1 MKSLDVFCICPVKS
15 CSILT
20 SAQQLQFPVTD
31 DDMRLEA
38 LAQQT
43 RHQNWL
49 IYHTKKKKMQCTAP
63 SPPSCLSFTLLD
75 NVQPDF
81 LWRLV
86 NRNGS
91 SAKLC
96 TVGISTF
103 LLSHKITACCS
114 ILCYGRCV
122 PMGWLVEQRMGESRP
137 ACSSKQVLG
146 AFEDAHLLQAKK
158 GFGRRDVLAVRIR
171 AHTDALALRFQHS
184 QQSDN
189 QDLWPVWS
197 TGLLPGDVH
206 RQKGSAWKGTDSV
219 HPQGEGY
226 EIAV

>member
-1 MKSLDVFCICPVKS
+1 
-15 CSILT
+15 
-20 SAQQLQFPVTD
+20 
-31 DDMRLEA
+31 
-38 LAQQT
+38 
-43 RHQNWL
+43 
-49 IYHTKKKKMQCTAP
+49 MQCTAP

-91 SAKLC
+91 STKLC

-171 AHTDALALRFQHS
+171 AHTDTLTLRFQHS
-184 QQSDN
+184 QQSDH
-189 QDLWPVWS
+189 QDLLTSLIQRPAAWWHAQAKREVLEREQIVCTLKVKVMRSLFSKDIWS
-197 TGLLPGDVH
+197 IIHCLCLQLVQ
-206 RQKGSAWKGTDSV
+206 R
-219 HPQGEGY
+219 E
-226 EIAV
+226 